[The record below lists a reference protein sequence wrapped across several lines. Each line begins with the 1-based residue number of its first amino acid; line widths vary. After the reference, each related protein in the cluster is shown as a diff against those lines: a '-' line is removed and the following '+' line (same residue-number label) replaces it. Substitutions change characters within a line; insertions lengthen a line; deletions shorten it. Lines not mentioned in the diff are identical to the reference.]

1 MDSWQIILIVC
12 FLGLAFFVVK
22 SLRSPVGWVG
32 ALLFLVGMYQVY
44 SGLSGIEETP
54 DESQAETTRNAL
66 DLVKYWIIL
75 TFAGVTV
82 CLFAPD
88 SDD

>member
-32 ALLFLVGMYQVY
+32 ALLFLAGIYQIY
-44 SGLSGIEETP
+44 SGLSGIEVTP
-54 DESQAETTRNAL
+54 DEPLPRNAL
-66 DLVKYWIIL
+66 DLVKYWILL

-88 SDD
+88 PDD

>member
-1 MDSWQIILIVC
+1 MDSWQIILIIC

-32 ALLFLVGMYQVY
+32 ALLFLAGIYQIY
-44 SGLSGIEETP
+44 SGLSGIEVTP
-54 DESQAETTRNAL
+54 DEPLTRNAL
-66 DLVKYWIIL
+66 DLVKYWILL

-88 SDD
+88 PDD

>member
-22 SLRSPVGWVG
+22 SLRSPVGRIG
-32 ALLFLVGMYQVY
+32 ALLFLAGIYQIY
-44 SGLSGIEETP
+44 SGLSGIEVTP
-54 DESQAETTRNAL
+54 DEPLTRNAL
-66 DLVKYWIIL
+66 DLVKYWILL

-88 SDD
+88 PDD

>member
-32 ALLFLVGMYQVY
+32 ALLFLVGIYQIY

-54 DESQAETTRNAL
+54 DESTTRNAL
-66 DLVKYWIIL
+66 DLVKYWILL

-82 CLFAPD
+82 CLFAPNP
-88 SDD
+88 DD

>member
-32 ALLFLVGMYQVY
+32 ALLFLAGIYQIY
-44 SGLSGIEETP
+44 SGLSGIEVSP
-54 DESQAETTRNAL
+54 DEPLTRNAL
-66 DLVKYWIIL
+66 DLVKYWILL
-75 TFAGVTV
+75 TFAGVTI
-82 CLFAPD
+82 CLFGRD
-88 SDD
+88 YC

>member
-32 ALLFLVGMYQVY
+32 ALLFLAGIYQIY
-44 SGLSGIEETP
+44 SGLSGIEVTP
-54 DESQAETTRNAL
+54 DEPLTRNAL
-66 DLVKYWIIL
+66 DLVKYWILL
-75 TFAGVTV
+75 TFTGVTI
-82 CLFAPD
+82 CLFAPNP
-88 SDD
+88 DD

>member
-32 ALLFLVGMYQVY
+32 ALLFLAGIYQIY
-44 SGLSGIEETP
+44 SGLSGIEVTP
-54 DESQAETTRNAL
+54 DEPLTRNAL
-66 DLVKYWIIL
+66 DLVKYWILL

-82 CLFAPD
+82 CLFAPNP
-88 SDD
+88 DD

>member
-32 ALLFLVGMYQVY
+32 SLLFLAGMYRIY
-44 SGLSGIEETP
+44 SGLSGIEVTP
-54 DESQAETTRNAL
+54 EEPLTRNAL
-66 DLVKYWIIL
+66 ELVKYWILL

-88 SDD
+88 LDD

>member
-32 ALLFLVGMYQVY
+32 ALLFLAGIYQIY

-54 DESQAETTRNAL
+54 DESTTRNAL
-66 DLVKYWIIL
+66 DLVKYWILL
-75 TFAGVTV
+75 TFTGVTV
-82 CLFAPD
+82 CLFAPNP
-88 SDD
+88 DD

>member
-32 ALLFLVGMYQVY
+32 ALLFLAGIYQIY
-44 SGLSGIEETP
+44 SGLSGIEVSP
-54 DESQAETTRNAL
+54 DEPLTRNAL
-66 DLVKYWIIL
+66 DLVKYWILL
-75 TFAGVTV
+75 TFAGVTI

-88 SDD
+88 PDD

>member
-12 FLGLAFFVVK
+12 FLGLALFVVK

-32 ALLFLVGMYQVY
+32 ALLFLAGIYQIY
-44 SGLSGIEETP
+44 SGLSGIEVTP
-54 DESQAETTRNAL
+54 DEPLTRNAL
-66 DLVKYWIIL
+66 DLVKYWILL

-88 SDD
+88 PDD

>member
-32 ALLFLVGMYQVY
+32 GLLFLAGMYQIY
-44 SGLSGIEETP
+44 SGLSGIEVTP
-54 DESQAETTRNAL
+54 EEPLTRNAL
-66 DLVKYWIIL
+66 DLVKYWILL

-88 SDD
+88 PDD

>member
-32 ALLFLVGMYQVY
+32 ALLFLAGIYQIY
-44 SGLSGIEETP
+44 SGLSGIEVTP
-54 DESQAETTRNAL
+54 DEPLTRNAL
-66 DLVKYWIIL
+66 DLVKYWILL

-88 SDD
+88 PDD

>member
-32 ALLFLVGMYQVY
+32 ALLFLAGIYQIY

-54 DESQAETTRNAL
+54 DESATRNAL
-66 DLVKYWIIL
+66 DLVKYWILL

-88 SDD
+88 PDD